1 MKTSKEIVFNYVQKG
16 ALIIL
21 LLFTFIGFLN
31 PARISK
37 HISNDSSLLKSV
49 FYFKG
54 FSNGFVDAYYK
65 QLTQK
70 EDSLSTLKKDDS
82 DDVALED
89 FYSQLANMMNESTFE
104 TNSESSE
111 QKIDAE
117 EIMYADYETRWRAF
131 KENNS
136 NLADIIEFN
145 RIACVLTFIAIL
157 ICFIG
162 MYMSCG
168 TGILKKAGYIV
179 IGIGS
184 ILVALSMINYKI
196 AFTRIS
202 AINSS
207 FDLKILK
214 PVSIPIFI
222 AFSIIAFI
230 SSILSII
237 SLCSKKQITKQQG
250 ADLEQLCIQQGTDLQ
265 KLQNGFSVTSFQ
277 ITYRVVS
284 LIMFIFLFL
293 PAVNPAR
300 IMENISRNVSL
311 FTSGFA
317 YGTYTKNIE
326 RALIRGWLPRSVINL
341 AFISSMI
348 SCIGVIVCG
357 LASCISVGNNRLK
370 RYAHIALLGG
380 STAVI
385 LSMFGIVKSYN
396 LICTNPNVEKLKP
409 ISPSGYVF
417 FVVLA
422 GIIFLSALISFI
434 KTPSPLKDEKPH
446 IDAPLQLFLMLL
458 PFLILVFIFSYLPLW
473 GWRYAFFDYSAG
485 DVLSMENWVGLK
497 WFKAPFEN
505 PATRSDIIRVLKNT
519 LAMSGLGLLTSW
531 CPMFFAIFLSEI
543 RNTKVKR
550 VIQTLTT
557 IPNFISWVLVYAIAF
572 CIFGTE
578 GFISSLFV
586 NKGIWDS
593 GKNMLMGDHFIWIKM
608 LLWGMWKSLGW
619 SAIMYIAAISGIDQ
633 ELYEAAT
640 VDGASRIQ
648 KMFHITL
655 PELIPTFIVLLILS
669 VSNILSNGMDQYLV
683 FKNST
688 NKGPIEVLD
697 LYVYQLTFGSGQSS
711 SIPFSTVVS
720 MFKSLVSVILLFIT
734 NKISKWVR
742 GSSIF

>member
-1 MKTSKEIVFNYVQKG
+1 
-16 ALIIL
+16 
-21 LLFTFIGFLN
+21 
-31 PARISK
+31 
-37 HISNDSSLLKSV
+37 
-49 FYFKG
+49 
-54 FSNGFVDAYYK
+54 
-65 QLTQK
+65 
-70 EDSLSTLKKDDS
+70 
-82 DDVALED
+82 
-89 FYSQLANMMNESTFE
+89 MMNES
-104 TNSESSE
+104 SVASDVKESKTE
-111 QKIDAE
+111 IDTE
-117 EIMYADYETRWRAF
+117 EIVYADYETRWNTFA
-131 KENNS
+131 ENNPA
-136 NLADIIEFN
+136 LAEIIKFD
-145 RIACVLTFIAIL
+145 RIACILTFVAIVL
-157 ICFIG
+157 SFIG

-168 TGILKKAGYIV
+168 TGLLKKAGYIV
-179 IGIGS
+179 ICVGS
-184 ILVALSMINYKI
+184 ILIALSMINYQS
-196 AFTRIS
+196 AFTKIS
-202 AINSS
+202 SIDSS
-207 FDLKILK
+207 FDLKISK
-214 PVSIPIFI
+214 PVSIPVFIVFSVI
-222 AFSIIAFI
+222 AFVSSLLSMISVICKKTGKSESSVVLQDNLPASIN
-230 SSILSII
+230 
-237 SLCSKKQITKQQG
+237 SK
-250 ADLEQLCIQQGTDLQ
+250 
-265 KLQNGFSVTSFQ
+265 GFSVTSFQ

-434 KTPSPLKDEKPH
+434 KTPAPLKDEKPH